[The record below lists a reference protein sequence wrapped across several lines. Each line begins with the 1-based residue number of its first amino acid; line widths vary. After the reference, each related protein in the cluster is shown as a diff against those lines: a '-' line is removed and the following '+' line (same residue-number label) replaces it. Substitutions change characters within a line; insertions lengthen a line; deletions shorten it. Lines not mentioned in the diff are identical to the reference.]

1 MRTGEE
7 RRRPGSYS
15 SELIFPHPMKA
26 TSEHTH
32 GDYQSVVDNGRQH
45 GLVLDLPP
53 GQKGDDLGPTALE
66 LTGMS
71 LAGCIST
78 IWAKVAENSG
88 VPYRKIEV
96 EMDLSKEKGTIGAS
110 EVVVRVDSDEDA
122 GKLER
127 VLDKTMRTCPVGRLF
142 EQAGVEIDTTLVKD
156 SLIANGSA

>member
-1 MRTGEE
+1 
-7 RRRPGSYS
+7 
-15 SELIFPHPMKA
+15 MKA

-32 GDYQSVVDNGRQH
+32 GDFQSVVDNGRRH

-53 GQKGDDLGPTALE
+53 GQNGEDLGPTALE

-88 VPYRKIEV
+88 VSYRKIEV
-96 EMDLSKEKGTIGAS
+96 EMTLEKGDTTISDS
-110 EVVVRVDSDEDA
+110 EALVRVDSGEDL

-127 VLDKTMRTCPVGRLF
+127 ILEKTMQVCPVGHLF
-142 EQAGVEIDTTLVKD
+142 EQAGVDTDTTLVKE
-156 SLIANGSA
+156 SLINDGPK

>member
-1 MRTGEE
+1 
-7 RRRPGSYS
+7 
-15 SELIFPHPMKA
+15 MKA
-26 TSEHTH
+26 TSEHTN

-53 GQKGDDLGPTALE
+53 GQDGDDLGPTALE

-96 EMDLSKEKGTIGAS
+96 EMTLEKGDTTIRDA
-110 EVVVRVDSDEDA
+110 EAVVRVDSDEDPA
-122 GKLER
+122 RLER
-127 VLDKTMRTCPVGRLF
+127 ILDKTMQVCPVGHLF
-142 EQAGVEIDTTLVKD
+142 EQAGVETDTTLVREPLVTD
-156 SLIANGSA
+156 GTA

>member
-1 MRTGEE
+1 
-7 RRRPGSYS
+7 
-15 SELIFPHPMKA
+15 MKA

-32 GDYQSVVDNGRQH
+32 GDFQSVVDNGRRH

-53 GQKGDDLGPTALE
+53 GQNGEDLGPTALE

-88 VPYRKIEV
+88 VSYRKIEV
-96 EMDLSKEKGTIGAS
+96 EMTLEKGDTTISDS
-110 EVVVRVDSDEDA
+110 EALVRVDSDEDL

-127 VLDKTMRTCPVGRLF
+127 ILEKTMQVCPVGHLF
-142 EQAGVEIDTTLVKD
+142 EQAGVDTDTTLVKE
-156 SLIANGSA
+156 SLINDGPK

>member
-1 MRTGEE
+1 
-7 RRRPGSYS
+7 
-15 SELIFPHPMKA
+15 MKA
-26 TSEHTH
+26 TSEHTQ

-45 GLVLDLPP
+45 GLVLDLPAS
-53 GQKGDDLGPTALE
+53 QDGDDLGPTALE

-96 EMDLSKEKGTIGAS
+96 EMDLEKEKGTIGAS

-142 EQAGVEIDTTLVKD
+142 EQAGVEIDTTLVKEPLV
-156 SLIANGSA
+156 SNGAP

>member
-1 MRTGEE
+1 
-7 RRRPGSYS
+7 
-15 SELIFPHPMKA
+15 MKA
-26 TSEHTH
+26 TSEHTN
-32 GDYQSVVDNGRQH
+32 GDYQSVVGNGRQH
-45 GLVLDLPP
+45 GVVLDLPP
-53 GQKGDDLGPTALE
+53 NQDGDDLGPTALE

-96 EMDLSKEKGTIGAS
+96 EMDLSKENGTIGAS
-110 EVVVRVDSDEDA
+110 EVVVRVDSDEET

-142 EQAGVEIDTTLVKD
+142 EQAGVEVDSTLTKE
-156 SLIANGSA
+156 SLITDGTA

>member
-1 MRTGEE
+1 
-7 RRRPGSYS
+7 
-15 SELIFPHPMKA
+15 MKA
-26 TSEHTH
+26 TSEHTN
-32 GDYQSVVDNGRQH
+32 GDYQSIVDNGRRH

-53 GQKGDDLGPTALE
+53 GQEGDDLGPTALE

-78 IWAKVAENSG
+78 IWAKVAEKSG

-96 EMDLSKEKGTIGAS
+96 EMDLEKEKGTIGAV
-110 EVVVRVDSDEDA
+110 EVVARVDSDEDA
-122 GKLER
+122 GTLER

-142 EQAGVEIDTTLVKD
+142 EQAGVEIDTRLVKE